1 MKTRRMGMM
10 TALLLTAALFLMLP
24 GLMRTLLA
32 RESGRVDASLRPPK
46 VRTVTAWVMN
56 GQMDDGRLMASACAA
71 FEKQNPGVRLFVRGV
86 TAEELY
92 AEDAVLPDVLLFE
105 PGMVTAPV

>member
-46 VRTVTAWVMN
+46 VRTVTVWVMN
-56 GQMDDGRLMASACAA
+56 GKEEGIEYDKEALKELSKKANGDIREYRL
-71 FEKQNPGVRLFVRGV
+71 PHPLLLTYIRLRKETLMKRIRRLCF
-86 TAEELY
+86 
-92 AEDAVLPDVLLFE
+92 
-105 PGMVTAPV
+105 